1 MKYAHTQQQLF
12 FLQMCVQTPKQIGC
26 FPSISGILS
35 GKDPK
40 WMDIPEGKKI
50 NIMSFAFIIPNESLL
65 QGINYIKVMTGNN
78 YV

>member
-1 MKYAHTQQQLF
+1 
-12 FLQMCVQTPKQIGC
+12 
-26 FPSISGILS
+26 
-35 GKDPK
+35 
-40 WMDIPEGKKI
+40 MDIPEGKKI